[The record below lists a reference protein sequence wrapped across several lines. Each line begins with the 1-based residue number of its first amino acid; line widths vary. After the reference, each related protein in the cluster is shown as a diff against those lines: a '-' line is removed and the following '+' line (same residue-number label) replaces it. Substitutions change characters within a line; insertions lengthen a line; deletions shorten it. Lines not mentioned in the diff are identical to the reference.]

1 MKIRETAEPEGD
13 IINMTPVIDMMFILV
28 IFFALNSVY
37 REEERDIQ
45 VNLPAN
51 SQSASLSSAPKV
63 IVLNVRKNGAY
74 VIGNQQVTLDEIG
87 EKVRSALKEDADQK
101 VLIRADDQ
109 ALHGYVAQA
118 VAACRFAGVKEAN
131 IGYKLPE

>member
-1 MKIRETAEPEGD
+1 MRIRNTVETETD

-28 IFFALNSVY
+28 IFFAVSSAF
-37 REEERDIQ
+37 REEERDVQ

-51 SQSASLSSAPKV
+51 AQSATLSAAPKV
-63 IVLNVRKNGAY
+63 VVLNVRKSGAY
-74 VIGNQQVTLDEIG
+74 VIGNEQVTLDEIG
-87 EKVRSALKEDADQK
+87 EKVRLALKEDPDQK
-101 VLIRADDQ
+101 VLIRADEQ

>member
-1 MKIRETAEPEGD
+1 MKIRSSPEPEGD

-28 IFFALNSVY
+28 IFFALNSQY

-51 SQSASLSSAPKV
+51 AQGASLSSAPKV
-63 IVLNVRKNGAY
+63 LVLNVRKDGTY
-74 VIGNQQVTLDEIG
+74 VIGNQQVTLDEVG
-87 EKVRSALKEDADQK
+87 EKIRKSLKEDPDQK

-118 VAACRFAGVKEAN
+118 VAACRFVGVKEAN
-131 IGYKLPE
+131 IGYKLPD

>member
-1 MKIRETAEPEGD
+1 
-13 IINMTPVIDMMFILV
+13 MTPVIDMMFILV

-37 REEERDIQ
+37 KEEERDIQ

-63 IVLNVRKNGAY
+63 IVLNVRKSGAY
-74 VIGNQQVTLDEIG
+74 VIGNQQVTLDELG
-87 EKVRSALKEDADQK
+87 DKVRSALKEDSEQK
-101 VLIRADDQ
+101 VLVRADDQ

-118 VAACRFAGVKEAN
+118 IAACRIAGVKEAN

>member
-1 MKIRETAEPEGD
+1 MRIPQPDPTQKD

-28 IFFALNSVY
+28 IFFAVSSAF

-51 SQSASLSSAPKV
+51 SSSATLSATPKV
-63 IVLNVRKNGAY
+63 IVLNVRKSGVY
-74 VIGNQQVTLDEIG
+74 VIGNAQMTLEEIT
-87 EKVRSALKEDADQK
+87 ERVKTALAEDPEQK
-101 VLIRADDQ
+101 VLVRADEQ

>member
-1 MKIRETAEPEGD
+1 MRIRNTVETETD

-28 IFFALNSVY
+28 IFFAVSSAF
-37 REEERDIQ
+37 REEERDVQ

-51 SQSASLSSAPKV
+51 AQSATLSAAPKV
-63 IVLNVRKNGAY
+63 VVLNVRKSGAY
-74 VIGNQQVTLDEIG
+74 VIGNEQVTLDEIG
-87 EKVRSALKEDADQK
+87 EEVRLALKEDPDQK
-101 VLIRADDQ
+101 VLIRADEQ

>member
-1 MKIRETAEPEGD
+1 MKIRSSPGHAGE

-45 VNLPAN
+45 VSLPAN
-51 SQSASLSSAPKV
+51 AQGASLSSSPKV
-63 IVLNVRKNGAY
+63 IVLNVRKNGSY
-74 VIGNQQVTLDEIG
+74 VIGNQQVTLDEVG
-87 EKVRSALKEDADQK
+87 EKVRDALKEDPEQK
-101 VLIRADDQ
+101 VLIRGDDQ

-118 VAACRFAGVKEAN
+118 VAACRFAGVKQAN

>member
-1 MKIRETAEPEGD
+1 MKIRESSEPESD
-13 IINMTPVIDMMFILV
+13 IINMTPIIDMMFILV

-51 SQSASLSSAPKV
+51 AQGASLSSAPKV
-63 IVLNVRKNGAY
+63 VVLNVRKDGSY
-74 VIGNQQVTLDEIG
+74 VIGNQPVKLDEVG
-87 EKVRSALKEDADQK
+87 EKVRAALKEDPEQK

>member
-1 MKIRETAEPEGD
+1 MKIRSSPGHAGE

-51 SQSASLSSAPKV
+51 AQGASLSSSPKV
-63 IVLNVRKNGAY
+63 IVLNVRKNGSY
-74 VIGNQQVTLDEIG
+74 VIGNQQVTLDEVG
-87 EKVRSALKEDADQK
+87 EKVRDALKEDPEQK
-101 VLIRADDQ
+101 VLIRGDDQ
-109 ALHGYVAQA
+109 VLHGYVAQA
-118 VAACRFAGVKEAN
+118 VAACRFAGVKQAN

>member
-1 MKIRETAEPEGD
+1 MKIRSSIEPESD
-13 IINMTPVIDMMFILV
+13 IINMTPIIDMMFILV

-45 VNLPAN
+45 VNLPA
-51 SQSASLSSAPKV
+51 SAQGASLSSAPKV
-63 IVLNVRKNGAY
+63 IVLNVRKNGSY
-74 VIGNQQVTLDEIG
+74 VIGNQQVTLDEVG
-87 EKVRSALKEDADQK
+87 EKVRSSLKEDPEQK

>member
-1 MKIRETAEPEGD
+1 MKIRRIAEPEGE

-51 SQSASLSSAPKV
+51 VQGASLSSAPKV
-63 IVLNVRKNGAY
+63 IVVNVRKNGSY
-74 VIGNQQVTLDEIG
+74 VVANQEVTLDEIG
-87 EKVRSALKEDADQK
+87 EKVTSALKEDPDQK

>member
-1 MKIRETAEPEGD
+1 MRIRSSPEPESE

-45 VNLPAN
+45 VSLPAN
-51 SQSASLSSAPKV
+51 AQGASLSSAPKV
-63 IVLNVRKNGAY
+63 IVLNVRKNGSY
-74 VIGNQQVTLDEIG
+74 VIGNTQVTLDEVG
-87 EKVRSALKEDADQK
+87 EKVRDSLKEDPEQK

-118 VAACRFAGVKEAN
+118 VAACRFAGVKHAN